1 MSSSLFR
8 QHSLDRISSPDQLDD
23 YIKVSN
29 PSIWM
34 VLAALFIILGAV
46 FVWGITGSLP
56 TSISI
61 SGVAQDEEAV
71 CYLDIESAGAV
82 KAGQKVTIEIPG
94 DDTSYSGVVK
104 NVGTMPMSPSEI
116 SAELNSDYLS
126 QALSG
131 DGFAVKV
138 VVECQKANLADG
150 TLLDLKIVTDE
161 VRPIDFLLE

>member
-8 QHSLDRISSPDQLDD
+8 QNSLDRISSPDQLND

-34 VLAALFIILGAV
+34 VLTALFIILGAV

-61 SGVAQDEEAV
+61 SGVAQDGEAV
-71 CYLDIESAGAV
+71 CYLDTESAGGV
-82 KAGQKVTIEIPG
+82 RTGQKVTIKIPG
-94 DDTSYSGVVK
+94 DDTSYLGVVK
-104 NVGTMPMSPSEI
+104 EVGTMPMSPSEI

-126 QALSG
+126 HVLSG
-131 DGFAVKV
+131 EGFAVKV
-138 VVECQKANLADG
+138 VVESLKVYIADG
-150 TLLDLKIVTDE
+150 TLLNLRIVTDE